1 MTLWQ
6 RLALENEDAHLCP
19 AFLCAASFSSRPPP
33 VWQTWPQQCQA
44 DSILLRK
51 TLSSMRF
58 SRSPMK
64 QYEWP
69 SLGHGL
75 APKPAALIWISS
87 SWTGRD
93 LGFFGCVW
101 EGRFIEPHLYYM
113 VQLPGRKRGSVTKR
127 KQGILWETVLSLLQ
141 STMLYIRNA
150 PRSQRMVWR
159 GVQAE
164 SNSQCLGQCPSWG
177 NCLT

>member
-44 DSILLRK
+44 ESILLRK

-58 SRSPMK
+58 SKSPMK

-75 APKPAALIWISS
+75 APKPAALNGLVPVGQAVILDS
-87 SWTGRD
+87 GY
-93 LGFFGCVW
+93 VW

-113 VQLPGRKRGSVTKR
+113 VQLPGRKRGSITRR

-141 STMLYIRNA
+141 STVLYIRNA
-150 PRSQRMVWR
+150 PRSQCMVWR

-164 SNSQCLGQCPSWG
+164 SNSQRLGQCPSWG

>member
-44 DSILLRK
+44 ESILLRK

-58 SRSPMK
+58 SKSPMK

-75 APKPAALIWISS
+75 APKPAALNGLVPVGQAVILDSLGVCGREDSLNLISTTWCS
-87 SWTGRD
+87 S
-93 LGFFGCVW
+93 L
-101 EGRFIEPHLYYM
+101 EE
-113 VQLPGRKRGSVTKR
+113 RGSITKR

-141 STMLYIRNA
+141 STVLYIRNA

-164 SNSQCLGQCPSWG
+164 SSSQRLGQCPSWG